1 MMAHSFGECLNGVGT
16 DVIHQRTV
24 AASSKEEGKAL
35 DAEAKLHEAGRAAVR
50 AGILNIQPS
59 RRA

>member
-1 MMAHSFGECLNGVGT
+1 MASEPTSFISGQWQ
-16 DVIHQRTV
+16 HHRRR
-24 AASSKEEGKAL
+24 KGKAL